1 MKVIRFLDKH
11 VEEIIL
17 VFLLSATS
25 VLTFLQVVMRYVAKS
40 PLSWSEEASRYMF
53 IWMIY
58 IGVSYGVKQGRHIKV
73 DFIMGLFPAP
83 IKNAILIISDLIFMG
98 FSLYIIV
105 AGSGIAS
112 KILSLGQRSPAM
124 GVQMGYIYLATVIG
138 FSLTFIRLLQNFI
151 IRLKKADDSVILSG
165 GGEK

>member
-1 MKVIRFLDKH
+1 MKVLRLLDQY

-25 VLTFLQVVMRYVAKS
+25 VLTFMQVVMRYVAKS
-40 PLSWSEEASRYMF
+40 PLSWSEEVSRYMF

-73 DFIMGLFPAP
+73 DFIMALFPAP
-83 IKNAILIISDLIFMG
+83 VKKAILIISDLIFMG

-105 AGSGIAS
+105 AGSSIAS
-112 KILSLGQRSPAM
+112 KILSLGQKSPAM
-124 GVQMGYIYLATVIG
+124 GLQMGYIYLATVVG
-138 FSLTFIRLLQNFI
+138 FSLTLIRLLQNFI
-151 IRLKKADDSVILSG
+151 THFRKKDDSVVLSG